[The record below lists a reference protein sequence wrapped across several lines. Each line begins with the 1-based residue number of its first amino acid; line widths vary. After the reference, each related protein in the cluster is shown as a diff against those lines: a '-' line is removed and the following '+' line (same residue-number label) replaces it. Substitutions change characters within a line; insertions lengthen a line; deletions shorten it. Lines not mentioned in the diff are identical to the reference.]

1 MLQGLQ
7 KQMEISG
14 FWSMTSDLQTTAKRQ
29 SEAEFRHNLKWQ
41 KDDEVAHSIYAMHAS
56 FKDVT

>member
-1 MLQGLQ
+1 
-7 KQMEISG
+7 MEISG

-41 KDDEVAHSIYAMHAS
+41 KDDEVAHSIYATHAS
-56 FKDVT
+56 FKDVM